1 MNIHRQII
9 GTSWIIIGAL
19 FISLLVLRL
28 GSGKTLLT
36 LAGLTVGLV
45 YFSAGFAL
53 VANLRKAYRIAIPC
67 AVLSILS
74 FPIGTPFG
82 IYYLWYY
89 FQVKR
94 ANGA

>member
-9 GTSWIIIGAL
+9 GASWIIIGAL

-36 LAGLTVGLV
+36 IAGLTVGLI

-53 VANLRKAYRIAIPC
+53 VANLRKAYRIALPC
-67 AVLSILS
+67 AVLSTLS

-89 FQVKR
+89 FRAKR

>member
-45 YFSAGFAL
+45 YFLAGFAL
-53 VANLRKAYRIAIPC
+53 VANLRNSYRIAIPC
-67 AVLSILS
+67 ALLSIFT

-89 FQVKR
+89 FRVKR